1 MGVPHNNVGQRMRGV
16 LIGTCNKF
24 RVFHGSIIN
33 NKTVSPVL
41 PQWCPHSVLS
51 WEDLHGSYIKS
62 QRIHFKKEIYN
73 LEYKCND
80 NVPSWDQ
87 IWMFGTIWAQKE
99 TSMKRRESRKV
110 TSMTFIKK
118 YVNNWQMKDSVDFI
132 ATNL

>member
-24 RVFHGSIIN
+24 RVFYGSIIN
-33 NKTVSPVL
+33 SKNVSPGL
-41 PQWCPHSVLS
+41 LQWCFHSVLS
-51 WEDLHGSYIKS
+51 WEDLHGSSIKS
-62 QRIHFKKEIYN
+62 WRIHFKKEIYN

-87 IWMFGTIWAQKE
+87 IWMFGNIWAQKE

-118 YVNNWQMKDSVDFI
+118 YVNSWQMKDNVDFI